1 MALRGIDVSSHQGVI
16 NWEEVKSQID
26 FAIIRCGYAGDL
38 KAYDDKQFVYN
49 ATECTRLGIPF
60 GVYLYS
66 YAQNIE
72 NAKSEVAHTL
82 RLVKDF
88 KLTYPIF
95 YDVEDPQYQAGLSNE
110 LLTEICNTY
119 CSEIEAAGYYVGI
132 YSSLNWFRTK
142 LNSSTLDRYDKW
154 VAQWNSVDQ
163 ADFAHGMWQ
172 YSSDGTIV
180 GITGRVDM
188 NIAYYDYPEIIK
200 KAGLNGFQKPIPD
213 PEPTPTP
220 DPDPI
225 PEPEP
230 SCEELLNT
238 ANQKIEVLQ
247 KENDQLKEELKNWQ
261 EKETEKIDVKLIFT
275 CPKKSTYYLTL
286 DKDDELYY
294 KSGSVDKQNGS

>member
-1 MALRGIDVSSHQGVI
+1 MLEVRHMALRGIDVSSHQGAI
-16 NWEEVKSQID
+16 NWEEVKSQIA

-38 KAYDDKQFVYN
+38 KAYDDKQFIYN

-66 YAQNIE
+66 YAQNVE

-142 LNSSTLDRYDKW
+142 LNSPTLDRYDKW
-154 VAQWNSVDQ
+154 VAQWNSIDQ
-163 ADFAHGMWQ
+163 ADFTHGMWQ
-172 YSSDGTIV
+172 YSSDGSIT

-188 NIAYYDYPEIIK
+188 DIAYYDYPEIIK
-200 KAGLNGFQKPIPD
+200 SAGLNGFQKPE
-213 PEPTPTP
+213 PEPE
-220 DPDPI
+220 

-238 ANQKIEVLQ
+238 ANQKIDELQ
-247 KENDQLKEELKNWQ
+247 KENNQLREELKDLQNM
-261 EKETEKIDVKLIFT
+261 EPEKIDAELIFT
-275 CPKKSTYYLTL
+275 CPKKATYYLSL
-286 DKDDELYY
+286 DKGDELYY
-294 KSGSVDKQNGS
+294 KAGSVDKQNGS

>member
-1 MALRGIDVSSHQGVI
+1 MLEVRHMALRGIDVSSHQGAI

-38 KAYDDKQFVYN
+38 KAYDDKQFIYN

-66 YAQNIE
+66 YAQNVE

-95 YDVEDPQYQAGLSNE
+95 YDVEDPQYQAGLSNK
-110 LLTEICNTY
+110 LLIEICNTY

-142 LNSSTLDRYDKW
+142 LNSPTLDRYDKW
-154 VAQWNSVDQ
+154 VAQWNSIDQ
-163 ADFAHGMWQ
+163 ADFTHGMWQ
-172 YSSDGTIV
+172 YSSDGSIT

-188 NIAYYDYPEIIK
+188 DIAYYDYPEIIK
-200 KAGLNGFQKPIPD
+200 SAGLNGFQKPE
-213 PEPTPTP
+213 PEPE
-220 DPDPI
+220 

-238 ANQKIEVLQ
+238 ANQKIDELQ
-247 KENDQLKEELKNWQ
+247 KENNQLREELKDLQNT
-261 EKETEKIDVKLIFT
+261 EPEKIDAELIFT
-275 CPKKSTYYLTL
+275 CPKKATYYLSL
-286 DKDDELYY
+286 DKGDELYY
-294 KSGSVDKQNGS
+294 KAGSVDKQNGS

>member
-1 MALRGIDVSSHQGVI
+1 MLEVRHMALRGIDVSSHQGVI

-38 KAYDDKQFVYN
+38 KAYDDKQFIYN

-66 YAQNIE
+66 YAQNVE

-142 LNSSTLDRYDKW
+142 LNSPTLDRYDKW
-154 VAQWNSVDQ
+154 VAQWNSIDQ
-163 ADFAHGMWQ
+163 ADFTHGMWQ
-172 YSSDGTIV
+172 YSSDGSII

-188 NIAYYDYPEIIK
+188 DIAYYDYPEIIK
-200 KAGLNGFQKPIPD
+200 SAGLNGFQKPE
-213 PEPTPTP
+213 PEPE
-220 DPDPI
+220 

-230 SCEELLNT
+230 SCEKLLNT
-238 ANQKIEVLQ
+238 ANQKIDELQ
-247 KENDQLKEELKNWQ
+247 KENNQLREELKDLQNT
-261 EKETEKIDVKLIFT
+261 EPEKIDAELIFT
-275 CPKKSTYYLTL
+275 CSKKATYYLSL
-286 DKDDELYY
+286 DKGDELYY
-294 KSGSVDKQNGS
+294 KAGSVDKQNGS